1 MFVLSS
7 VGIFFRLGEHV
18 NFNTWWHMRVPVTD
32 LMNSRGRGGE
42 CPPKTS
48 NPFLGPCVWI
58 LVYKKPNFPGLFQT
72 SEFRCLFLR
81 PLWYEDTLSWTI
93 DFATWNAHPLI
104 LLTPFN
110 AMAILLWAPIRSLSS
125 YMLIPSVLPH
135 KGQKFFFSFV
145 DLHQRVKINYRDV
158 FKYRKTTTQR
168 YKCIFLLKGR
178 LNKVK
183 DNLLILYDYLHSN
196 FIQSLPYV
204 EDFNPCTFS
213 TKTKNSINYKK
224 YKLQYRQEL
233 K

>member
-48 NPFLGPCVWI
+48 NSFLGQCLWI
-58 LVYKKPNFPGLFQT
+58 LVYKKPNFPSLFQT

-81 PLWYEDTLSWTI
+81 PLWYEDTLSWTV

-110 AMAILLWAPIRSLSS
+110 AMPILLWAPTCSLSS
-125 YMLIPSVLPH
+125 CMHIPSVLPH
-135 KGQKFFFSFV
+135 KGQKIFFFSLV
-145 DLHQRVKINYRDV
+145 DFHQRVKM
-158 FKYRKTTTQR
+158 
-168 YKCIFLLKGR
+168 
-178 LNKVK
+178 
-183 DNLLILYDYLHSN
+183 
-196 FIQSLPYV
+196 
-204 EDFNPCTFS
+204 
-213 TKTKNSINYKK
+213 NSIIAMCSSTEKQLRNVTNVYFCSKGD
-224 YKLQYRQEL
+224 
-233 K
+233 

>member
-1 MFVLSS
+1 MCFLSS

-18 NFNTWWHMRVPVTD
+18 FFNTWWHMRVPVTD

-81 PLWYEDTLSWTI
+81 PLWYEETLSWTI
-93 DFATWNAHPLI
+93 DFATWNAQPLI
-104 LLTPFN
+104 FLTPFN

-135 KGQKFFFSFV
+135 KGQKIFFSFV
-145 DLHQRVKINYRDV
+145 DLYERVKINSIIAMCSSTEKQLRNVTNVY
-158 FKYRKTTTQR
+158 FCSK
-168 YKCIFLLKGR
+168 
-178 LNKVK
+178 
-183 DNLLILYDYLHSN
+183 
-196 FIQSLPYV
+196 
-204 EDFNPCTFS
+204 ED
-213 TKTKNSINYKK
+213 
-224 YKLQYRQEL
+224 
-233 K
+233 

>member
-18 NFNTWWHMRVPVTD
+18 FFNTWWHMRVPVTD

-93 DFATWNAHPLI
+93 DFATWNAHPPHPTNPLQC
-104 LLTPFN
+104 N
-110 AMAILLWAPIRSLSS
+110 AYPSLGP
-125 YMLIPSVLPH
+125 YTFLEFLYAYTKCIAAQRT
-135 KGQKFFFSFV
+135 KDFFFSLV
-145 DLHQRVKINYRDV
+145 DFHQRVKM
-158 FKYRKTTTQR
+158 
-168 YKCIFLLKGR
+168 
-178 LNKVK
+178 
-183 DNLLILYDYLHSN
+183 
-196 FIQSLPYV
+196 
-204 EDFNPCTFS
+204 
-213 TKTKNSINYKK
+213 NSIIAMCPSTEKQLRNVTNVYFCSKGD
-224 YKLQYRQEL
+224 
-233 K
+233 